1 MQAMLT
7 CYSYL
12 GTLCNQTDTVSTLAS
27 GLYLHD
33 KKNFTTIAVLVAKC
47 VLHNENRYFRVF
59 NCLIEGLFTRFPY
72 YDMGFSFKSLQT

>member
-12 GTLCNQTDTVSTLAS
+12 GTLCNQTDTVATLAS

-33 KKNFTTIAVLVAKC
+33 KKTSQPL
-47 VLHNENRYFRVF
+47 L
-59 NCLIEGLFTRFPY
+59 CL
-72 YDMGFSFKSLQT
+72 